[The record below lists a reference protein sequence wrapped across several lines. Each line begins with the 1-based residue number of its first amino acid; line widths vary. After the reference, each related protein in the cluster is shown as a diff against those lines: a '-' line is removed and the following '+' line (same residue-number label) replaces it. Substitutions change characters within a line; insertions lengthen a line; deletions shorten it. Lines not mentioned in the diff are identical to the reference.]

1 MHHTHHAQETR
12 DDDRLPEEVSP
23 LLDDSTIGAK
33 NAAAF
38 ATAAASRKQV
48 RQAKQAAHGEGRVHC
63 CRRPATRNLLL
74 AGVMLV
80 AIALLAIEV
89 RACKRGQAHP
99 CYVLRASLGTPTNTT
114 SLPREQL
121 GPDATQEVLGRNV
134 TFPDVHLPDVH
145 MPKID
150 WSRVPPF
157 LRPKAEPLL
166 YNPEVYPWAT

>member
-1 MHHTHHAQETR
+1 M
-12 DDDRLPEEVSP
+12 SP

-33 NAAAF
+33 NTAAAS

-89 RACKRGQAHP
+89 HASMCGWP
-99 CYVLRASLGTPTNTT
+99 CALLLCVAGVPGSPTNTT
-114 SLPREQL
+114 SLPRGQL
-121 GPDATQEVLGRNV
+121 GPDATQEVLG
-134 TFPDVHLPDVH
+134 PDVHLPDVH

-157 LRPKAEPLL
+157 LRPKAEPPL
-166 YNPEVYPWAT
+166 YDPEVYPWAT